1 MNSLKALNQTIQ
13 YIEDNLEGMID
24 DAHIA
29 QLCGCPEG
37 VFARIFSI
45 LCDVPLGEYIR
56 LRKLSKAAEALQSS
70 RMRVIDIAV
79 QYGYESADAF
89 SAAFRRFHGSTP
101 SEIRNGRSFLV
112 FPPIHFSLSV
122 EGGKNMNIR
131 IEKKAPF
138 KIAGITLK
146 VAPSSDFPKL
156 WQDLFQK
163 IEEEKLIALGTGQSY
178 GACYDMSSERSFSYM
193 AGFDLCD
200 EKAAIDLGLEILSV
214 PAATYAVLELRGPV
228 PECIHQGWKYVLGT
242 FFPDQGYQHAGSP
255 DFEVYQAGDMY
266 SPDYHMELWV
276 PVEKE

>member
-163 IEEEKLIALGTGQSY
+163 IEEEKLIALEPDRVTALAMICPLKGLSVTWQGSI
-178 GACYDMSSERSFSYM
+178 CVM
-193 AGFDLCD
+193 
-200 EKAAIDLGLEILSV
+200 KAAIDLGLEILSV
-214 PAATYAVLELRGPV
+214 PAATYAVLELRGRFGMHSSRMEICP
-228 PECIHQGWKYVLGT
+228 GDVLPRSGVSARR
-242 FFPDQGYQHAGSP
+242 FAG
-255 DFEVYQAGDMY
+255 F
-266 SPDYHMELWV
+266 
-276 PVEKE
+276 